1 MATHHALYRGSRIT
15 VVTQPDANGRYFA
28 KSVTVTTRRSGGATV
43 DTVTHQVVAFEDE
56 TDAAKDAIAQAEAYV
71 KNRS

>member
-1 MATHHALYRGSRIT
+1 
-15 VVTQPDANGRYFA
+15 
-28 KSVTVTTRRSGGATV
+28 VTVTTRRSGGATV